1 MPDLTLC
8 FSNPRILDDVSFH
21 PCVRFKRWENEKIL
35 SFVPPDGNFRLIS
48 YHIDSLNSV
57 QIPVY
62 VKHSIQFRDGSNSKF
77 EVTIGP
83 RAGLGK
89 VVENVVLQVELPK
102 TVMNMSLTP
111 TQGKYTF
118 DSVKKSLTWD
128 IGKIDPAKIPSIR
141 GNMTLQNGSALPES
155 SPPLHVNI
163 PKKFSVLKLS

>member
-1 MPDLTLC
+1 MSSAVPLLL
-8 FSNPRILDDVSFH
+8 IH
-21 PCVRFKRWENEKIL
+21 PLAWYKYLLMCL
-35 SFVPPDGNFRLIS
+35 
-48 YHIDSLNSV
+48 
-57 QIPVY
+57 Y

-141 GNMTLQNGSALPES
+141 GNMTRFMANS
-155 SPPLHVNI
+155 
-163 PKKFSVLKLS
+163 

>member
-48 YHIDSLNSV
+48 YHIDSLNSIS
-57 QIPVY
+57 IPVY
-62 VKHSIQFRDGSNSKF
+62 VKHSIQFRDGSNSRF

-89 VVENVVLQVELPK
+89 
-102 TVMNMSLTP
+102 TVYNFFFFF
-111 TQGKYTF
+111 YY
-118 DSVKKSLTWD
+118 
-128 IGKIDPAKIPSIR
+128 KILLII
-141 GNMTLQNGSALPES
+141 
-155 SPPLHVNI
+155 
-163 PKKFSVLKLS
+163 